1 MEMYIAVMSTGV
13 RLYGVTDPRSYVL
26 IALYHGMCPRP
37 RVVTYMVSKLRH
49 RGLNATAK
57 DHRQHR
63 VT

>member
-1 MEMYIAVMSTGV
+1 MEMYIVVMSTGV

-49 RGLNATAK
+49 RGHNNFQGSQTALG
-57 DHRQHR
+57 D
-63 VT
+63 